1 MRKKIF
7 LYEPIFDKND
17 VENVKKSV
25 VEGWVS
31 TAGKNIKLFENLICK
46 YTKSKFCVACN
57 SGTSA
62 LHIALKILNVSN
74 NDEVIVP
81 SISFI
86 ATINAVKYNNA
97 EPIFMDVDKNFNL
110 DEEKLIKFLKNN
122 TFQKNK
128 YCFKKKTKK
137 NIKAL
142 IIAHIWG
149 GGAKIKKIVKECKKR
164 NIKILEDA
172 AESLGTF
179 YTNKYLSKKHTGT
192 IGDVGILSF
201 NGNKI
206 ITTGSG
212 GAILTNNIKYEK
224 KSRYLINQAK
234 DNDFFKHNELGYNY
248 RLPSLNA
255 YLGISQIKKLSA
267 FKRKKKQIHF
277 FYKNIFKSSNVFD
290 VYNFPIISE
299 NNYWMNI
306 LILKNKKDKKFISFL
321 INYLKNIIEFRR
333 IWPPNET
340 QKLYKY
346 SQRFEIEESKKLYDT
361 TVCVPSSPIITKK
374 NVLFIYK
381 EIEKAYKKYMENK
394 I

>member
-1 MRKKIF
+1 MNKKIF
-7 LYEPIFDKND
+7 LSEPTFDKND
-17 VENVKKSV
+17 VESVKKSV
-25 VEGWVS
+25 IEGWVS
-31 TAGKNIKLFENLICK
+31 SAGKNIKLFENLICK
-46 YTKSKFCVACN
+46 YTKSKFCIACN

-97 EPIFMDVDKNFNL
+97 EPIFIDVDKNFNL
-110 DEEKLIKFLKNN
+110 DENKLIKFLKNN
-122 TFQKNK
+122 TFQKK
-128 YCFKKKTKK
+128 QCCFNKKTKK
-137 NIKAL
+137 KIKAL

-149 GGAKIKKIVKECKKR
+149 GGARIKKIIKECKKR

-179 YTNKYLSKKHTGT
+179 YTNKYLQNKHTGT
-192 IGDVGILSF
+192 IGDVGIFSF

-206 ITTGSG
+206 VTTGAG
-212 GAILTNNIKYEK
+212 GAILTNNQKYEK

-234 DNDFFKHNELGYNY
+234 DDDFFKHNELGYNY

-255 YLGISQIKKLSA
+255 YLGISQIKKLSV
-267 FKRKKKQIHF
+267 FKKKKKQIHF
-277 FYKNIFKSSNVFD
+277 LYKSIFKSSSVFD
-290 VYNFPIISE
+290 VYDFPQISK

-306 LILKNKKDKKFISFL
+306 LTLKKKNDKRFIIFL
-321 INYLKNIIEFRR
+321 INYLKKFIEFRR

-340 QKLYKY
+340 QKLYKHC
-346 SQRFEIEESKKLYDT
+346 QKFEIIESKKLYDT
-361 TVCVPSSPIITKK
+361 AICVPSSPTITKEQI
-374 NVLFIYK
+374 LFIYQK
-381 EIEKAYKKYMENK
+381 IENTYKKYKLNNT
-394 I
+394 

>member
-1 MRKKIF
+1 MPPSQKGLSRGLVGGREAGKIESENRYQQNYGQETNISIMKMRKKIF
-7 LYEPIFDKND
+7 LYEPTFDKND

-25 VEGWVS
+25 IEGWVS

-128 YCFKKKTKK
+128 YCFNKKTKK

-255 YLGISQIKKLSA
+255 YLGISQIKKL
-267 FKRKKKQIHF
+267 I
-277 FYKNIFKSSNVFD
+277 
-290 VYNFPIISE
+290 
-299 NNYWMNI
+299 
-306 LILKNKKDKKFISFL
+306 
-321 INYLKNIIEFRR
+321 
-333 IWPPNET
+333 
-340 QKLYKY
+340 KL
-346 SQRFEIEESKKLYDT
+346 
-361 TVCVPSSPIITKK
+361 
-374 NVLFIYK
+374 
-381 EIEKAYKKYMENK
+381 
-394 I
+394 